1 MTATTRRSTSADL
14 PVLVRIWRRSVE
26 ATHDFL
32 SPEDVDRYE
41 RVVLDALP
49 ALEVTVAERD
59 GRVVGFAAT
68 DGARVEMLFVDPSA
82 HRGGIGAMLLADAT
96 AGRTAVELD
105 VNEQNP
111 GARRFYARLG
121 FREVGRSALDG
132 EGRPFP
138 LLHLRR
144 DGAAAQPPP
153 TRRSTKR

>member
-1 MTATTRRSTSADL
+1 MTVTARRGTSADL

-32 SPEDVDRYE
+32 TPEDVDRYE

-49 ALEVTVAERD
+49 VLEVTVAEGD
-59 GRVVGFAAT
+59 GRAVGFAAT

-82 HRGGIGAMLLADAT
+82 HRRGVGAMLLARAT
-96 AGRTAVELD
+96 AGRTEVELD

-121 FREVGRSALDG
+121 FREVGRSARDG

-144 DGAAAQPPP
+144 DGAAAQPKP
-153 TRRSTKR
+153 TRRSTKT